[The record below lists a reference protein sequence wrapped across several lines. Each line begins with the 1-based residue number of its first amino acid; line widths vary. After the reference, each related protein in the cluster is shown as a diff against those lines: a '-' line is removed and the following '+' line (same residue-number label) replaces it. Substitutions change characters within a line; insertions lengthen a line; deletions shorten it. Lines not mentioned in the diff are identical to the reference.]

1 MLSVILDM
9 ARKDKVINPE
19 IIAEDNGWD
28 IEKTR
33 LNINYLKEMGFL
45 EEINL
50 SSDEANKCN
59 GCTKC
64 SNSLINL

>member
-1 MLSVILDM
+1 MLSVILDI

-19 IIAEDNGWD
+19 IIAEVNGWD

-45 EEINL
+45 EDVGL
-50 SSDEANKCN
+50 SSNKENKCN

-64 SNSLINL
+64 SNGLINL